1 MELDST
7 SPERG
12 LQSSGLCIF
21 THLLHMLAMTPTP
34 GIINVCGGAAHST
47 IMSVSGALLL
57 CAFFHTA
64 LKVRPERGG
73 APPRG
78 SACPPPVAV
87 APGRLENARIG
98 G

>member
-34 GIINVCGGAAHST
+34 GIINVSRPP
-47 IMSVSGALLL
+47 
-57 CAFFHTA
+57 TA

-73 APPRG
+73 AFGMRG
-78 SACPPPVAV
+78 DIA
-87 APGRLENARIG
+87 
-98 G
+98 